1 MSAGNVVVGS
11 EGLADSHRDRFFADI
26 KMGQSWH
33 QSARV
38 EFVDLFLEQ
47 ADRNHPPVHPDP
59 LAGTDYRIRRGLV
72 SCCRHFEIPDIRA
85 NTSNITAKSSFAI
98 PMPRAAVRN
107 SLLTAVV
114 GKGTSSCRP
123 NSSASSMS
131 FCIMFTSNQASSGC
145 CRTNGPRYWID
156 RKSTAL

>member
-1 MSAGNVVVGS
+1 
-11 EGLADSHRDRFFADI
+11 
-26 KMGQSWH
+26 MGQSWH

-38 EFVDLFLEQ
+38 EFVDLLLEP
-47 ADRNHPPVHPDP
+47 ADRYHLAIHPDP
-59 LAGTDYRIRRGLV
+59 LLSFDPRVRLGLV
-72 SCCRHFEIPDIRA
+72 SGNRHFEIPDILA

-123 NSSASSMS
+123 NSSANSMS

-145 CRTNGPRYWID
+145 FKTNGPRY
-156 RKSTAL
+156 